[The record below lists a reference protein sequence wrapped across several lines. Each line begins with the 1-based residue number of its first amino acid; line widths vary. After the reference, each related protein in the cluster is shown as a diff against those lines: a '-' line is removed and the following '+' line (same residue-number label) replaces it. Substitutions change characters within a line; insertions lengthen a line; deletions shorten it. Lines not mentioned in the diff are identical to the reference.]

1 MPRMVKWEEKAKC
14 ARPTLSL
21 DLSFLTKAAEVKIE
35 KAVDLEEVINELS
48 SELWFCEHMTRYAS
62 PFIDLKEETWET

>member
-14 ARPTLSL
+14 VRPTLSL
-21 DLSFLTKAAEVKIE
+21 DLSFLTEVAEVKIE

-62 PFIDLKEETWET
+62 PFIDIKEETWET